1 MCGIFFYAGRSY
13 SEEELREHFQKI
25 QHRGPDESRV
35 VITDENAGIT
45 AISKNEGYIPRK
57 MFFGFH
63 RLAIMGGLE
72 EASGQP
78 MVHNGIYLI
87 CNGEIFNYAELRDRY
102 GFVMR
107 SGSDCEIIL
116 HMYERFGIER
126 TVAELD
132 AEFAFVLWDS
142 RIKSVFIA
150 RDPLGIRSLF
160 LSYGSGNDRPELSV
174 ENIEIFIASEAKAL
188 TGISS
193 HYIHQF
199 PAGKWSEF
207 NLDPLTSKLFSFNGY
222 FPLEF
227 NRLTGDAATEAA
239 ICAKLRELVT
249 AAVDKRMM
257 SSRKIATLLSGG
269 LDSTLVTALVKRHI
283 PDGQLD
289 TYSIGLQGSVDLH
302 YARQAAEYLKTNHH
316 EVVVTEEEFL
326 GAIRETIQ
334 QIESWD
340 TTSIRASVGN
350 YLVSKYIRANSD
362 NVVIFC
368 GDLSD
373 EIFASYRGFMQ
384 APTATNFYDENVRMI
399 RDVQYFDLL
408 RSDKSIS
415 GAGLEARVPF
425 GDNDLIKYVMS
436 IPPELKMFSDARME
450 KYLLRKAFD
459 DPENPILPRELL
471 YRRKEAFSDGVSSHE
486 RSWFQIIREFVD
498 TQVSNREYEQELE
511 KFEEL
516 EWEWKEDIPHPYDK
530 ESYYYLKIF
539 QEFYPGHE
547 DMIPYY
553 WRHPFSENKDPS
565 ARLLECYRSS

>member
-1 MCGIFFYAGRSY
+1 MCGIFFYGGRSY
-13 SEEELREHFQKI
+13 SEEQLREHFQKI
-25 QHRGPDESRV
+25 QHRGPDQTRV
-35 VITDENAGIT
+35 VITDEIT
-45 AISKNEGYIPRK
+45 YDKEYIPKK

-72 EASGQP
+72 EASSQP
-78 MVHNGIYLI
+78 MVHNGLYLI

-142 RIKSVFIA
+142 RIHSVFIA

-160 LSYGSGNDRPELSV
+160 WSTGSSNKSEPLTV
-174 ENIEIFIASEAKAL
+174 ENAELFVASEAKAL

-193 HYIHQF
+193 HSIHQF
-199 PAGKWSEF
+199 PAGTWSEF
-207 NLDPLTSKLFSFNGY
+207 NFDPLTSMLYSLNGY

-227 NRLTGDAATEAA
+227 NRLTGDAASESA

-269 LDSTLVTALVKRHI
+269 LDSTLVTALVKRHL

-289 TYSIGLQGSVDLH
+289 TYSIGLQGSVDIQF
-302 YARQAAEYLKTNHH
+302 ARQAAEYLKTNHH

-373 EIFASYRGFMQ
+373 EIFASYRGFMR
-384 APTATNFYDENVRMI
+384 APNSEDFYRENVRMI

-436 IPPELKMFSDARME
+436 IPPEMKMFSDSRME
-450 KYLLRKAFD
+450 KYLLRRAFD
-459 DPENPILPRELL
+459 DPENSILPRELL

-498 TQVSNREYEQELE
+498 MQVSDDEYAREIAKLDSMENV
-511 KFEEL
+511 
-516 EWEWKEDIPHPYDK
+516 PYDK
-530 ESYYYLKIF
+530 ESYYYWKIF
-539 QEFYPGHE
+539 QEFYPRRE
-547 DMIPYY
+547 EIIPYY
-553 WRHPFSENKDPS
+553 WRHPFCANKDPS

>member
-1 MCGIFFYAGRSY
+1 MCGIFFYGGRSY
-13 SEEELREHFQKI
+13 SADQLREHFTKI
-25 QHRGPDESRV
+25 QHRGPDQSREV
-35 VITDENAGIT
+35 VLNSNNKT
-45 AISKNEGYIPRK
+45 

-72 EASGQP
+72 ESSSQP
-78 MVHNGIYLI
+78 MIHNGLHLI
-87 CNGEIFNYAELRDRY
+87 CNGEIFNYTDLCDRY
-102 GFVMR
+102 GFSMR

-126 TVAELD
+126 TVRELD
-132 AEFAFVLWDS
+132 AEFSFILWDS
-142 RIKSVFIA
+142 RINSIFIA

-160 LSYGSGNDRPELSV
+160 WSYGSRESSISV
-174 ENIEIFIASEAKAL
+174 ENAELFVASEAKAL
-188 TGISS
+188 TGISQ
-193 HYIHQF
+193 YEIQQF
-199 PAGKWSEF
+199 PAGTWCEWNF
-207 NLDPLTSKLFSFNGY
+207 DRLTSMLYSLNTY

-227 NRLTGDAATEAA
+227 PRLTGEEATEEA
-239 ICAKLRELVT
+239 ICEKLRELVT

-257 SSRKIATLLSGG
+257 SGRQIATLLSGG
-269 LDSTLVTALVKRHI
+269 LDSTLVTALVRRHFA
-283 PDGQLD
+283 DHELY

-334 QIESWD
+334 QIETWD

-368 GDLSD
+368 GDLAD

-384 APTATNFYDENVRMI
+384 APTADDFYRENVRMI

-425 GDNDLIKYVMS
+425 GDNDLIRYVMS
-436 IPPELKMFSDARME
+436 IPPELKMFSDSRME

-459 DPENPILPRELL
+459 IDPIEDEISYILPPELL

-498 TQVSNREYEQELE
+498 TQVSDEEYEQEIAKLSDRE
-511 KFEEL
+511 N
-516 EWEWKEDIPHPYDK
+516 IPYDK
-530 ESYYYLKIF
+530 ESYYYWKIF
-539 QEFYPGHE
+539 QEFYPGCE
-547 DMIPYY
+547 NMIPYY
-553 WRHPFSENKDPS
+553 WRHPFNENKDPS
-565 ARLLECYRSS
+565 ARLLQCYRNT

>member
-1 MCGIFFYAGRSY
+1 MCGIFFYGGRSY
-13 SEEELREHFQKI
+13 SEEQLREHFQKI
-25 QHRGPDESRV
+25 QHRGPDQTRV
-35 VITDENAGIT
+35 VVVNDPHHRGENSPKT
-45 AISKNEGYIPRK
+45 

-78 MVHNGIYLI
+78 MVHNGMYLI

-107 SGSDCEIIL
+107 SGSDCEIVL

-142 RIKSVFIA
+142 RIHSVFIA

-160 LSYGSGNDRPELSV
+160 WSFGSGDKRKAFSV
-174 ENIEIFIASEAKAL
+174 ENAELYVASEAKAL
-188 TGISS
+188 TGISTHPIS
-193 HYIHQF
+193 QF
-199 PAGKWSEF
+199 PAGACSEF
-207 NLDPLTSKLFSFNGY
+207 NFDTLTSKLYLFHNY

-227 NRLTGDAATEAA
+227 NRLTGDAATEGA

-257 SSRKIATLLSGG
+257 SARKIATLLSGG
-269 LDSTLVTALVKRHI
+269 LDSTLVTALVKRHFA
-283 PDGQLD
+283 DHQLD
-289 TYSIGLQGSVDLH
+289 TYSIGLQGSVDLLF
-302 YARQAAEYLKTNHH
+302 ARQAAEYLKTNHH

-384 APTATNFYDENVRMI
+384 APSADDFYSENVRMI

-450 KYLLRKAFD
+450 KYLLRRAFD

-498 TQVSNREYEQELE
+498 TQVTDEEFEQEMLKIEECKLE
-511 KFEEL
+511 MGCENE
-516 EWEWKEDIPHPYDK
+516 PYPYDK
-530 ESYYYLKIF
+530 ESYYYWKIF
-539 QEFYPGHE
+539 QELYPGRE

-553 WRHPFSENKDPS
+553 WRHPFSANKDPS

>member
-1 MCGIFFYAGRSY
+1 MCGIFFYAGEKY
-13 SEEELREHFQKI
+13 QEGEGDQKLHDAFMSI
-25 QHRGPDESRV
+25 QHRGPDDSRFV
-35 VITDENAGIT
+35 STHVGDKKRMIH
-45 AISKNEGYIPRK
+45 
-57 MFFGFH
+57 MGFH
-63 RLAIMGGLE
+63 RLAIMGNDE
-72 EASGQP
+72 SSFQP
-78 MVHNGIYLI
+78 MHKDGVFLI
-87 CNGEIFNYAELRDRY
+87 CNGEIFNYVALRDKY
-102 GFVMR
+102 GFEMQ
-107 SGSDCEIIL
+107 SGSDCEVIL
-116 HMYERFGIER
+116 HMYLRFGIER
-126 TVAELD
+126 TVAEID

-142 RIKSVFIA
+142 RIQSVFIA

-160 LSYGSGNDRPELSV
+160 WSFGSGNRRVALSV
-174 ENIEIFIASEAKAL
+174 ENAELFVASEAKAL
-188 TGISS
+188 TGIST
-193 HYIHQF
+193 HPIDQF
-199 PAGKWSEF
+199 PAGRCCEF
-207 NLDPLTSKLFSFNGY
+207 NLDPLTSRLYSFRNY
-222 FPLEF
+222 FPLDF
-227 NRLTGDAATEAA
+227 DRLTGDAATEDT
-239 ICAKLRELVT
+239 ICAKLRELMT

-269 LDSTLVTALVKRHI
+269 LDSTLVTALVKRHL

-326 GAIRETIQ
+326 GAIRETIK

-384 APTATNFYDENVRMI
+384 APTADEFYDENVRMI
-399 RDVQYFDLL
+399 RDVQHFDLL

-425 GDNDLIKYVMS
+425 GDNDLIRYVMS

-450 KYLLRKAFD
+450 KYLLRRAFD
-459 DPENPILPRELL
+459 DPANPLLPRELL

-498 TQVSNREYEQELE
+498 TQVTDEEFGQEMA
-511 KFEEL
+511 KFEECKL
-516 EWEWKEDIPHPYDK
+516 EMGNNDKSYPYDK
-530 ESYYYLKIF
+530 ESYYYWKIF
-539 QEFYPGHE
+539 QEFYPCGE
-547 DMIPYY
+547 NMIPYY
-553 WRHPFSENKDPS
+553 WRHPFCANKDPS
-565 ARLLECYRSS
+565 ARLLECYRA